1 MILILAATPLET
13 KLLRQHI
20 SASQISM
27 CASTQVISGH
37 LSHQDILLA
46 HSGIG
51 LVNMAILTSQ
61 ILNQYKPDFV
71 VLVGCGGSYPNSG
84 LSNGEIVLADC
95 EIYGDL
101 GVETDDEFL
110 LLTGIASKSNNF
122 NLRDVQQKFTFNKNI
137 IDFIVKSIPE
147 ITVGPF
153 VSVNCCSGT
162 PELSQKMEQ
171 RTNGLCENMEGAAAA
186 QLCAEANIPMIEL
199 RGISN
204 PTGTRDPE
212 QWDLLK
218 GTESAQKGLLK
229 LLEIWPPNSEILCKN

>member
-1 MILILAATPLET
+1 MILVLAATPLET
-13 KLLRQHI
+13 KLLRQHL
-20 SASQISM
+20 SDQQVTL
-27 CASTQVISGH
+27 CASSHVISGR
-37 LSHQDILLA
+37 LYHQEVLLA

-61 ILNQYKPDFV
+61 ILNQYSPDCVFV
-71 VLVGCGGSYPNSG
+71 VGCGGSYPNSG
-84 LSNGEIVLADC
+84 LSNGDLVLADC

-101 GVETDDEFL
+101 GVEIKDDFL
-110 LLTGIASKSNNF
+110 LLDGIVRKNN
-122 NLRDVQQKFTFNKNI
+122 NLLVRDVQQTFMFNKSLI
-137 IDFIVKSIPE
+137 SFIVNLMPH

-162 PELSQKMEQ
+162 PELGLKIEE
-171 RTNGLCENMEGAAAA
+171 RTQGICENMEGAAAA

-212 QWDLLK
+212 QWELLK
-218 GTESAQKGLLK
+218 GTECAQNGLLK
-229 LLEIWPPNSEILCKN
+229 LLKTWPPNCEILCKN